1 MWDGSLIEEAWQAD
15 DVFEVHETMEIPL
28 LGLVAAGEPYRAFP
42 LDETLSV
49 PTTLWGGRQVFAL
62 RVRGSSMIDEGI
74 HHGDY
79 LIVEPRQTADN
90 GTTVVAEVDG
100 AVTVKK
106 YFRDADGSI
115 RLQPANPEML
125 PLTIRS
131 EGIRI
136 IGVVVGVLRK
146 FGNGPTTKAAE
157 PVVEPAFQAP
167 RPVANVKPRSAAP
180 PDSVAIDLA
189 VNAIDSQLV
198 RWNAAMAHAAQDKR
212 LRQHVVEMAEL
223 SRDLQALRE
232 WCSRTSKPNLRRALL
247 IEANRIM
254 RRMQRFANVTPV
266 KLPVIH

>member
-1 MWDGSLIEEAWQAD
+1 
-15 DVFEVHETMEIPL
+15 MEIPL
-28 LGLVAAGEPYRAFP
+28 LGLVAAGEPYQAFP
-42 LDETLSV
+42 LDETLAV
-49 PTTLWGGRQVFAL
+49 PTTLWGGKQVFAL

-90 GTTVVAEVDG
+90 GATVVAEVDG

-106 YFRDADGSI
+106 YFREADGAI

-125 PLTIRS
+125 PLTIRT

-136 IGVVVGVLRK
+136 IGIVVGVLRK
-146 FGNGPTTKAAE
+146 FGNGPTQKPAKPSESTATAAG
-157 PVVEPAFQAP
+157 PVSDL
-167 RPVANVKPRSAAP
+167 KPHSDTP

-189 VNAIDSQLV
+189 INAIDSQLV
-198 RWNAAMAHAAQDKR
+198 RWNTAIAHASTDRK
-212 LRQHVVEMAEL
+212 LRQHVVEMSEL
-223 SRDLQALRE
+223 GRDLQALRE
-232 WCSRTSKPNLRRALL
+232 WCSRTSKANLRRALL

-266 KLPVIH
+266 KLPLLH